1 MKISIGNVEIGY
13 DREGSGEPVM
23 LVMGLGTPRVGW
35 FHQFR
40 FLSEHYDVTC
50 FDNRGVG
57 ETLATSP
64 WTMQD
69 MAQDVVALADAVG
82 YETFHLVGVSM
93 GGMISQEVVLTSPD
107 RVRTLTLM
115 ATTPGGPEA
124 EPMTAEYAEA
134 LIITDPALRMRRTI
148 ELTFGE
154 KFRRENP
161 DMMNLILDALTSGSI
176 GATPIGGA
184 DFASEGFFGQIAA
197 VMTWMGSGGA
207 ASRLRDISVPTLV
220 MHGEADMLLPAG
232 NGRIL
237 ARDIPGARARFWPE
251 AGHALNA
258 EYPDEVN
265 AELHSH
271 LQGARV

>member
-57 ETLATSP
+57 ETVATSP

-161 DMMNLILDALTSGSI
+161 DMMNLILDALTSGAVGATLI
-176 GATPIGGA
+176 GAE
-184 DFASEGFFGQIAA
+184 FASAGFFGQIAA

-237 ARDIPGARARFWPE
+237 ARDIPGARARFWPD

>member
-1 MKISIGNVEIGY
+1 MKISIGNVEIAY

-57 ETLATSP
+57 ETVATSP

-93 GGMISQEVVLTSPD
+93 GGMISQEVVLTSSD

-134 LIITDPALRMRRTI
+134 LIITDP
-148 ELTFGE
+148 
-154 KFRRENP
+154 
-161 DMMNLILDALTSGSI
+161 
-176 GATPIGGA
+176 
-184 DFASEGFFGQIAA
+184 
-197 VMTWMGSGGA
+197 
-207 ASRLRDISVPTLV
+207 
-220 MHGEADMLLPAG
+220 
-232 NGRIL
+232 
-237 ARDIPGARARFWPE
+237 
-251 AGHALNA
+251 
-258 EYPDEVN
+258 
-265 AELHSH
+265 
-271 LQGARV
+271 